1 MCACK
6 SCRSAAFSKTTT
18 KHESKRQYFT
28 YTRGVVFSHAQKV
41 CVLKTVIGE
50 VHMILTFVHPKYILP
65 FKTIITYLFGEVFY
79 PLITVIRE
87 SKKYFTRIKRKK
99 HWNTKY
105 NRRRC
110 LTLFLFFK
118 VHCLM
123 FMWNVVGIYI
133 QLETKITYSLHFF
146 PWVIMT
152 SNVLTFEEII
162 ILQNYKT
169 YWFPPN

>member
-1 MCACK
+1 MSACK

-87 SKKYFTRIKRKK
+87 SKKYFTRIKRKNIETQ
-99 HWNTKY
+99 NTI
-105 NRRRC
+105 
-110 LTLFLFFK
+110 
-118 VHCLM
+118 VDA
-123 FMWNVVGIYI
+123 V
-133 QLETKITYSLHFF
+133 
-146 PWVIMT
+146 
-152 SNVLTFEEII
+152 
-162 ILQNYKT
+162 
-169 YWFPPN
+169 

>member
-1 MCACK
+1 MSACK

-87 SKKYFTRIKRKK
+87 SKKYFTRIKRKNIETQ
-99 HWNTKY
+99 NTIVDAVWFSSSSS
-105 NRRRC
+105 RC
-110 LTLFLFFK
+110 IVWCLCVECGGNIYLTWDKNHLFISFRPL
-118 VHCLM
+118 
-123 FMWNVVGIYI
+123 
-133 QLETKITYSLHFF
+133 
-146 PWVIMT
+146 
-152 SNVLTFEEII
+152 SNNDL
-162 ILQNYKT
+162 
-169 YWFPPN
+169 